1 MERLCVSCGA
11 PLPAPKS
18 SGRPRTKC
26 ESCSPARARDA
37 RRRAPHKLAEVAPL
51 ESSPTRPSG
60 LLGATRRQLEDAGR
74 LDSIAGQAALVLA
87 EQLVN
92 GQHSGAG
99 YAALVRE
106 LRATIAEALDGA
118 AVANDPLDEIKLRRD
133 LKLGRA

>member
-1 MERLCVSCGA
+1 M
-11 PLPAPKS
+11 
-18 SGRPRTKC
+18 
-26 ESCSPARARDA
+26 
-37 RRRAPHKLAEVAPL
+37 
-51 ESSPTRPSG
+51 
-60 LLGATRRQLEDAGR
+60 
-74 LDSIAGQAALVLA
+74 DSIAGQAALVLA